1 MLTIICYIDYFI
13 WAFPVCLLVLIQL
26 AFVLNLD
33 LDLDPNILY
42 CMFLILCPMV
52 RNIAA
57 LANSFNDFSVVPSQF
72 VPPIK
77 SYCVSRK

>member
-13 WAFPVCLLVLIQL
+13 FM

-33 LDLDPNILY
+33 LDFDPNILY